1 MDGRTLRKDIEI
13 LRKQGIPED
22 IIEAYR
28 RISDGS
34 NGNPSLRELEIFEK
48 TTNLLLLLGERKA
61 VKAGRFAVPITLLL
75 FALMTAVTTI
85 LAMFP

>member
-34 NGNPSLRELEIFEK
+34 NGNPSQRELEIFEH
-48 TTNLLLLLGERKA
+48 TTNLMMLLGVRK
-61 VKAGRFAVPITLLL
+61 
-75 FALMTAVTTI
+75 
-85 LAMFP
+85 